1 MAEQSALLLVLHDIA
16 PCNWRSYLPFVA
28 AVDALGNIPMSW
40 LVVPDFHRRNP
51 LDSDPA
57 LLSFLEARLA
67 RGDELVLH
75 GYQHCDS
82 GPAPRH
88 PADFLMRRIYTHE
101 GEFYRLS
108 RDQAL
113 TRLDAGIAAFERHTW
128 PLHGFVAPAWLMS
141 TGTRQALRERPL
153 SYTSS
158 LRHLYRLPDFTAVSA
173 PGLVWSARSAWRRG
187 SSWMLN
193 RWQETRWRH
202 AQVIRLGLHP
212 VDMHHELA
220 STYWLAA
227 LQRLLEQ
234 GRVPLTKYAWLNAQ
248 TSVSGSRGT
257 SLSAPT
263 SSSCN

>member
-1 MAEQSALLLVLHDIA
+1 MAEQSVLLLVLHDVA
-16 PCNWRSYLPFVA
+16 PCTWRSYLPFVA
-28 AVDALGNIPMSW
+28 AVDALGTIPMTW

-51 LDSDPA
+51 LASDPA
-57 LLSFLEARLA
+57 LLGFLDARLE

-75 GYQHCDS
+75 GYQHCDTA
-82 GPAPRH
+82 PAPRH

-101 GEFYRLS
+101 AEFYGLS

-113 TRLDAGIAAFERHTW
+113 ARLDAGMAVFERHAW

-141 TGTRQALRERPL
+141 SGTRLALRERPL

-158 LRHLYRLPDFTAVSA
+158 MGHLYRLPDFTALRA

-187 SSWMLN
+187 ASWMFN
-193 RWQETRWRH
+193 RWQETQGRQ
-202 AQVIRLGLHP
+202 AQVVRLGLHP
-212 VDMHHELA
+212 VDMHYHIA
-220 STYWLAA
+220 SKYWLAA

-248 TSVSGSRGT
+248 APVSRAAPV
-257 SLSAPT
+257 SAAT
-263 SSSCN
+263 SSSCK